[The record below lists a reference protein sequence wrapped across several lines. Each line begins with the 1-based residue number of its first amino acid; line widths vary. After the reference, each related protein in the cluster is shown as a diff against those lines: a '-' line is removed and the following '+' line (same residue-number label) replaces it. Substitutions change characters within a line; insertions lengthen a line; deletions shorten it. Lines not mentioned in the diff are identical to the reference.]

1 MATSSPPFPSDLTD
15 QEWSL
20 LAPLLPTA
28 KPGGRPRS
36 VDLRRIVNGIFYLV
50 RSGCA
55 WRYLPRDYGPWSTV
69 HHYFRQWRQDGI
81 WEQIHTQLREMVRVA
96 VGREPTP
103 SAGIIDSQSVKTSEK
118 GGPAGSRGYDG
129 AKKLA
134 GRKRHLLVDTLG
146 LVLKVC
152 VHPANLQDREG
163 VKLLLR
169 PPMQQYFPRLTHLFA
184 DQGYS
189 GSGKA
194 WIEQTLGWTVELVKR
209 PYRPR
214 GVWAFPDQVIDWAA
228 ILPPR
233 GFLPLPRR
241 WVVERTIAWIGRSRR
256 MSKDYEYLPSSSETM
271 VYLTMIRLV
280 LKRLTQNQE

>member
-1 MATSSPPFPSDLTD
+1 M
-15 QEWSL
+15 
-20 LAPLLPTA
+20 
-28 KPGGRPRS
+28 
-36 VDLRRIVNGIFYLV
+36 
-50 RSGCA
+50 
-55 WRYLPRDYGPWSTV
+55 
-69 HHYFRQWRQDGI
+69 
-81 WEQIHTQLREMVRVA
+81 
-96 VGREPTP
+96 
-103 SAGIIDSQSVKTSEK
+103 KTTEK
-118 GGPAGSRGYDG
+118 GGPVGSRGYDG

-152 VHPANLQDREG
+152 VHPANPQDREG

-169 PPMQQYFPRLTHLFA
+169 PPIQQSFPRLTHLFA

-194 WIEQTLGWTVELVKR
+194 WIERTLGWTVELVKR

-214 GVWAFPDQVIDWAA
+214 GVWAFPDQVIAWAA

-256 MSKDYEYLPSSSETM
+256 MSKDYEYLPSSSEAM

>member
-81 WEQIHTQLREMVRVA
+81 WEQIHTQLREMARVS
-96 VGREPTP
+96 VGRESTP
-103 SAGIIDSQSVKTSEK
+103 SAGIIDSQSVKTTEK

-152 VHPANLQDREG
+152 VHSANLQDREG

-169 PPMQQYFPRLTHLFA
+169 PPLQQYFPRLTHLFA

-256 MSKDYEYLPSSSETM
+256 MSKDYEYLPSSSEAM